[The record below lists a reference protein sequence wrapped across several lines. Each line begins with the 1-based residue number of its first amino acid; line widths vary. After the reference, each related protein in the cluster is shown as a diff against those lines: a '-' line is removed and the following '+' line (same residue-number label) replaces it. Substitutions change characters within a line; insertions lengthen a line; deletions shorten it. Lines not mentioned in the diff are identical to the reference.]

1 MQKTPDVAPYLR
13 PQMLSP
19 LQPSVAQ
26 TKSSVVHEIVGA
38 SFFVFFVFLFVG
50 VGRGEE
56 GGGGGRR
63 GAPERRNLCGCP
75 QNPLTNTRSHVAVT
89 SQTLTFL
96 SFFLFLF
103 RPVKTFPCKLYTF
116 LLTGP
121 LQMVS

>member
-56 GGGGGRR
+56 GGGE
-63 GAPERRNLCGCP
+63 ERRSDAISADVLKI
-75 QNPLTNTRSHVAVT
+75 R
-89 SQTLTFL
+89 SQTRDPTW
-96 SFFLFLF
+96 
-103 RPVKTFPCKLYTF
+103 
-116 LLTGP
+116 P
-121 LQMVS
+121 LRLKR